1 MKKLGFAAFAAMSA
15 FAYASPALAQDAEPA
30 DAPLDWYWVTYM
42 DIDDDRRDMVEE
54 WQEKYI
60 IPAHVAAGMVPP
72 KFLHM
77 YTGEWEMIR
86 ISHMPGMTD
95 QISWDQNP
103 YGAKVNAEILKLVGG
118 QEQLDE
124 WMKKLDGSVLSARSE
139 LGHIDKP
146 E

>member
-1 MKKLGFAAFAAMSA
+1 M
-15 FAYASPALAQDAEPA
+15 A

-54 WQEKYI
+54 WQENYI
-60 IPAHVAAGMVPP
+60 IPAHKAAGLVPP

-86 ISHMPGMTD
+86 ISHMPGNTD
-95 QISWDQNP
+95 QISWDANP
-103 YGAKVNAEILKLVGG
+103 YGDKVNAELLKLVGG
-118 QEQLDE
+118 QDKMDE
-124 WMKKLDGSVLSARSE
+124 WMKKLDGAVLSARSE
-139 LGHIDKP
+139 LGHIDRP